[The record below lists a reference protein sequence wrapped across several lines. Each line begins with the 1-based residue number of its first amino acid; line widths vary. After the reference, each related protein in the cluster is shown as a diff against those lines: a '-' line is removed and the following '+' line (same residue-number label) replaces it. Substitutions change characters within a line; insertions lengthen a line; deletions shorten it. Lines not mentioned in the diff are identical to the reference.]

1 MTNMTTT
8 QGSVPAAPNGETSA
22 TATAASTVARPAT
35 APTATAPTAASA
47 GSGSATRTA
56 GAVPS
61 GMIAVWLH
69 VAPEREEE
77 FNAWYEREHIPQIV
91 DLDGFVSGTRYFS
104 DEAFPKF
111 LALYETVDESVEASP
126 GFQHVTTHPSP
137 WSGRIWSFFGK
148 DRIRLNL
155 RQLALAPAG
164 TRHADPAHHTGSS
177 VVVRHTRRPLG
188 LTLEQAQQ
196 EAAATREMTGCRRYR
211 IYQETHDEARYVEI
225 LEFTSATPSN
235 EEALVAWLS
244 RPERQTLD
252 AQVQDVQQNV
262 YHAIGTPYVRTD
274 R

>member
-1 MTNMTTT
+1 MSTIDSTR
-8 QGSVPAAPNGETSA
+8 PAAAASGETA
-22 TATAASTVARPAT
+22 NAASS
-35 APTATAPTAASA
+35 PTGTLPT
-47 GSGSATRTA
+47 
-56 GAVPS
+56 

-91 DLDGFVSGTRYFS
+91 DLDGFVSGTRYYS

-164 TRHADPAHHTGSS
+164 ARHADAAHHTGST
-177 VVVRHTRRPLG
+177 VVVRHTRRPHG
-188 LTLEQAQQ
+188 LTMEQAQQ

-211 IYQETHDEARYVEI
+211 IYQETHDEARYVEV

-235 EEALVAWLS
+235 EDALAAWLH
-244 RPERQTLD
+244 RPERQDLD
-252 AQVQDVQQNV
+252 GNVQDVQQNL
-262 YHAIGTPYVRTD
+262 YHAIGTPYVRED

>member
-1 MTNMTTT
+1 MTTT
-8 QGSVPAAPNGETSA
+8 QTTSA
-22 TATAASTVARPAT
+22 AATTNDTTAA
-35 APTATAPTAASA
+35 AAAAGTA
-47 GSGSATRTA
+47 GSI
-56 GAVPS
+56 PS

-155 RQLALAPAG
+155 RQLALAPGG
-164 TRHADPAHHTGSS
+164 TRHADPAQHAGSS

-188 LTLEQAQQ
+188 LTLEQARQ

-211 IYQETHDEARYVEI
+211 VYQETHDDARYVEI
-225 LEFTSATPSN
+225 LEFTSVTPSN
-235 EEALVAWLS
+235 DEALAAWLS
-244 RPERQTLD
+244 RPERQAMD
-252 AQVQDVQQNV
+252 AGVQDVQQNV